1 MISTR
6 RANRVQDSGLKLF
19 SKHALTPVQVGLLT
33 LCAVWLLTGL
43 IGHAPWRGGD
53 GAAFVDWLNAGTNEP
68 LVVSPLYRW
77 TAAATAW
84 LTSPLLALHDGVRL
98 ASGVFVALA
107 VWLTARAARMQD
119 GPDAAWPAA
128 LTLLGSAGL
137 LVRGHEINPYTAQF
151 AAAALML
158 YGLARLPHNTHG
170 AWALGGGGFLLVLA
184 GGAAEA
190 AVLASLVLILPLL
203 SPAWRASGVRP
214 AAWMGV
220 AGGSALTALWLAWID
235 SQGGAVMQALDAERW
250 HTTVSAYF
258 PSILGWFAWPAWPLA
273 VWAVYRD
280 RRRWREPAR
289 LMPVVALVLL
299 LALYSFSADPGED
312 QGLILLLP
320 LALLGGAGLLTLRRG
335 AANAFLWFAVM
346 LFGFLALVIW
356 VYWSAHDLGAPA
368 RLAARLGRLGMADVG
383 TLRPLALALG
393 VLVTAGWVIF
403 LIRVKRS
410 PLRPVLVWTAG
421 VTFIWALLFALFQTP
436 LDRRV
441 GYAGLAAELARHVP
455 PGACVETYGV
465 RSVAGGLMAYHS
477 GRAFRPVDAGCPWLL
492 VQIRKQGSLPPVTAD
507 WVPRAEIARPNH
519 RDDHF
524 MLYARR

>member
-1 MISTR
+1 ML
-6 RANRVQDSGLKLF
+6 A
-19 SKHALTPVQVGLLT
+19 
-33 LCAVWLLTGL
+33 LCAVWLLAGL
-43 IGHAPWRGGD
+43 VGHAPWRGGD
-53 GAAFVDWLNAGTNEP
+53 GSAFLDWLRAGAGEP
-68 LVVSPLYRW
+68 LAVPALYRW

-84 LTSPLLALHDGVRL
+84 LTSPVLALHDGVRL

-107 VWLTARAARMQD
+107 LWFTARAARAQE
-119 GPDAAWPAA
+119 GEAAVWPAA

-137 LVRGHEINPYTAQF
+137 LVRGHEINPNTAQF

-158 YGLARLPHNTHG
+158 YGLARVPQHPQG

-184 GGAAEA
+184 GGTAEA

-203 SPAWRASGVRP
+203 SPAWRAPGVRR
-214 AAWMGV
+214 AAWLGV
-220 AGGSALTALWLAWID
+220 AGGLGLSALWLAWVHA
-235 SQGGAVMQALDAERW
+235 QGGSLALAQALDTARW
-250 HTTVSAYF
+250 HLSVSAYF
-258 PSILGWFAWPAWPLA
+258 PGILGWFAWPAWPLA
-273 VWAVYRD
+273 LWALYRD

-289 LMPVVALVLL
+289 LMPLAALLLL

-312 QGLILLLP
+312 QGLVLLLP

-383 TLRPLALALG
+383 SLRPLALVLG
-393 VLVTAGWVIF
+393 GAITVLWILF
-403 LIRVKRS
+403 LIRVQRS

-421 VTFIWALLFALFQTP
+421 VTFIWALLFALFQGP

-441 GYAGLAAELARHVP
+441 GYAGLAADLARQVP
-455 PGACVETYGV
+455 AGACVETYGV
-465 RSVAGGLMAYHS
+465 RAVAGGLMAYHS
-477 GRAFRPVDAGCPWLL
+477 GRDFRPVDSGCPWLL
-492 VQIRKQGSLPPVTAD
+492 VQIRQKGSLPPVTSD